1 MSYIFYNIN
10 YHKLMQYTNEKIIL
24 LNKALSEVVKTLR
37 INKVGL
43 SVNKFGESYGIEKN
57 NILRI
62 EKAKGFCKLITI
74 WQIANAFGLKF
85 SDFIKFVEDKLG
97 DDFTLIDE

>member
-1 MSYIFYNIN
+1 
-10 YHKLMQYTNEKIIL
+10 MQYTNEKIIL

-37 INKVGL
+37 INKTGL
-43 SVNKFGESYGIEKN
+43 SVTKFGDSYGIEKN

-62 EKAKGFCKLITI
+62 EKAKGYCKLITV

-85 SDFIKFVEDKLG
+85 SEFIKYVEDKLG

>member
-1 MSYIFYNIN
+1 
-10 YHKLMQYTNEKIIL
+10 MQYTNEKNL
-24 LNKALSEVVKTLR
+24 RLNKALSEVVRNLR
-37 INKVGL
+37 ISKTGL

-62 EKAKGFCKLITI
+62 EKAQGYCKLITI
-74 WQIANAFGLKF
+74 WQVANAFGLKF
-85 SDFIKFVEDKLG
+85 SEFIKYVEEKLG

>member
-1 MSYIFYNIN
+1 
-10 YHKLMQYTNEKIIL
+10 MQYTNEKIQH
-24 LNKALSEVVKTLR
+24 LNKALSEVVKSMR
-37 INKVGL
+37 VNKTGL

-62 EKAKGFCKLITI
+62 EKAQGYCKLITI
-74 WQIANAFGLKF
+74 WQVANAFGLKF
-85 SDFIKFVEDKLG
+85 SEFIKYVEEKLG

>member
-1 MSYIFYNIN
+1 
-10 YHKLMQYTNEKIIL
+10 MQYTNEKSAR
-24 LNKALSEVVKTLR
+24 LNQALSEVVRTLR
-37 INKVGL
+37 VNKLGL

-62 EKAKGFCKLITI
+62 EKANGYCKLITI

-85 SDFIKFVEDKLG
+85 SEFIKYVEEKLG

>member
-1 MSYIFYNIN
+1 
-10 YHKLMQYTNEKIIL
+10 MQYTNEKIQN
-24 LNKALSEVVKTLR
+24 LNKALSEVVKSMR
-37 INKVGL
+37 VNKTGL

-62 EKAKGFCKLITI
+62 EKAQGYCKLITI
-74 WQIANAFGLKF
+74 WQVANAFGLKF
-85 SDFIKFVEDKLG
+85 SEFIKYVEEKLG